1 MSTQDLQHA
10 TRDRLLDGLPLEER
24 RLDVGGVTTSVLEGG
39 KGPPVVLLHG
49 GSQAG
54 GVMWVR
60 VLPRLTQRWR
70 VVVPDLP
77 GLGESEPVARLDAAA
92 VSEWLARL
100 LRLTC
105 HDRPTLVA
113 HSLPAGFAARFAAH
127 HGERLRRLVL
137 IGSPALG
144 SFRPPPALLIAAMR
158 LNLRPSQRNLE
169 RFSRWPYHR
178 PDRIRAEHGEQ
189 QKALDT
195 YLLSRA
201 ALPHVRRTMRQLMR
215 TGTGRIP
222 NRELESIA
230 VPTAL
235 LWGRY
240 DRMAPLSLAEAASAS
255 FGWPLHVIDEAG
267 HLPHVEQPDAFINAL
282 GKILDAD

>member
-1 MSTQDLQHA
+1 MSTQDLQHTA
-10 TRDRLLDGLPLEER
+10 RDRLLDGLPLEER
-24 RLDVGGVTTSVLEGG
+24 RLDVDGVATSVLEGG
-39 KGPPVVLLHG
+39 KGQPVVLLHG

-54 GVMWVR
+54 GVLWVR
-60 VLPRLTQRWR
+60 VVPRLTKRWR
-70 VVVPDLP
+70 IVVPDLP
-77 GLGESEPVARLDAAA
+77 GLGESAPVARLDFAA
-92 VSEWLARL
+92 VSDWLERL

-144 SFRPPPALLIAAMR
+144 TFRPPPALLIAAMR

-178 PDRIRAEHGEQ
+178 PDRIRTEHGERQ
-189 QKALDT
+189 DALDT

-201 ALPHVRRTMRQLMR
+201 ALPHVRRTMRQLIK

-222 NRELESIA
+222 DAELEGIA

-240 DRMAPLSLAEAASAS
+240 DRMAPLRLAEAASAR
-255 FGWPLHVIDEAG
+255 FGWPLHVVDEAG